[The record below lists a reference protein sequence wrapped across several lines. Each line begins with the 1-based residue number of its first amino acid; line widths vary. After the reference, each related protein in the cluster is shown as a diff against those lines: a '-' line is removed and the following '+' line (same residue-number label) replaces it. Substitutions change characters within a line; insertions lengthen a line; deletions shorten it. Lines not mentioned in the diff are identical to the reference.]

1 MHDRWADQIL
11 MLSDEST
18 CASGDM
24 ALLGSYKLCVDSRK
38 CLLSKLRPELYGDK
52 LAISGNANSVIN
64 LYLPQKGSAGDG
76 GRVLEGQ
83 ATVVEELP
91 EG

>member
-1 MHDRWADQIL
+1 